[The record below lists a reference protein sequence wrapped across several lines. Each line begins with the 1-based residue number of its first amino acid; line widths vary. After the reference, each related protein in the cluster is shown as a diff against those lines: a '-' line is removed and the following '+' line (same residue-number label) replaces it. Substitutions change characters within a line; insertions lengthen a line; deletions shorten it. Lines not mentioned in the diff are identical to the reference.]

1 MMISM
6 FFSLSDFSSKIK
18 DASFES
24 KSSIFLHT
32 QDASPASTSNAE
44 VSFCFVKKFINYP
57 LKWMVEIFQKEI
69 IVIYLSLPT
78 VERPTTWAS
87 WSNVKNYF
95 STLDIFFFFFCIP
108 SPEDNF
114 TLPKK
119 AVSCITDVFLRFF
132 PPCIFCRNVVFS
144 V

>member
-24 KSSIFLHT
+24 NSSIFLHT

-57 LKWMVEIFQKEI
+57 LK
-69 IVIYLSLPT
+69 
-78 VERPTTWAS
+78 
-87 WSNVKNYF
+87 
-95 STLDIFFFFFCIP
+95 
-108 SPEDNF
+108 
-114 TLPKK
+114 
-119 AVSCITDVFLRFF
+119 
-132 PPCIFCRNVVFS
+132 
-144 V
+144 